1 MTNVPPEQF
10 LLTLVLSFHLKEFHD
25 LLSVLFM
32 VAEAGYLL
40 CHLDFVEFSYL
51 GNVVAAEVMELESA
65 FGVEDVEVE
74 LFDS

>member
-1 MTNVPPEQF
+1 
-10 LLTLVLSFHLKEFHD
+10 
-25 LLSVLFM
+25 M
-32 VAEAGYLL
+32 VAEADYFL

-65 FGVEDVEVE
+65 FGMEDIEIE